1 MAIGVSPLVGVK
13 AWIGFPVPGML
24 GLTTMTARCQT
35 RDPSRQIAWLGA
47 ESGVCL
53 QVRAGIHQQ
62 NASTSLSQG
71 EGGHSPTGTG
81 ANNDGVPP
89 GVDQV

>member
-1 MAIGVSPLVGVK
+1 
-13 AWIGFPVPGML
+13 ML
-24 GLTTMTARCQT
+24 GSTTMTARCQT

-47 ESGVCL
+47 ESGVSL

-71 EGGHSPTGTG
+71 EGGHSPTGTEPTTM
-81 ANNDGVPP
+81 ASPR